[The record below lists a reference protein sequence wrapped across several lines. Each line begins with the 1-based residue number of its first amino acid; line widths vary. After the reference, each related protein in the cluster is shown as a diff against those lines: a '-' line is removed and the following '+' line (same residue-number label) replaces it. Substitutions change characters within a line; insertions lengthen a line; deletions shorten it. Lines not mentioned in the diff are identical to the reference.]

1 MKYVKKIL
9 VMLTALCL
17 SAAFAACGSSAGTAG
32 GESAPAESAA
42 ESSTD
47 ENTSEAVSE
56 TNGND
61 AKDKTAEA
69 AEDIVKTVNVGI
81 IVWSF
86 DKADKQEFV
95 EAVQSAL
102 TEQYPE
108 ETGEVFVMDA
118 RAETAMLPEIL
129 SNMIAMWEGEN
140 TVILIVNDEDGCS
153 DEDLLNV
160 LNDAE
165 KAGLT
170 AGVDHVISGAPAGTF
185 VYDASDAAGCA
196 SLIMENAFK

>member
-17 SAAFAACGSSAGTAG
+17 SAAFAACGSSAGSAG
-32 GESAPAESAA
+32 GESARAESSA

-108 ETGEVFVMDA
+108 ETGEVFVMGA
-118 RAETAMLPEIL
+118 QAEIAMLSEIL
-129 SNMIAMWEGEN
+129 GNMIAMWEGEN

-153 DEDLLNV
+153 DEDLLSV

-165 KAGLT
+165 KAGFILSFDSNI
-170 AGVDHVISGAPAGTF
+170 VHLIFVIPL
-185 VYDASDAAGCA
+185 VY
-196 SLIMENAFK
+196 MFH